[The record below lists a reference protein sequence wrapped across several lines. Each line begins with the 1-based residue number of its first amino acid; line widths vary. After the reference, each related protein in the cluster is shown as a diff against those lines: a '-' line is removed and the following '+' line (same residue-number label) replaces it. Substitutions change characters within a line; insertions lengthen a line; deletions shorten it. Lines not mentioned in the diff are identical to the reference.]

1 MGAVTRGQGTADGR
15 DKRLAQGR
23 PLTVVQ
29 MLPALESGGVERG
42 TVELSGHLVKLGH
55 RSIVIS
61 AGGRLCE
68 RLVAEGS
75 EHLCWDV
82 GAKRP
87 ASLRWVR
94 RVRALL
100 QEHRPDILHLR
111 SRLPAWIGYWA
122 WRAIAPADRPALI
135 TSVHGFYSVN
145 RYSAIMTRG
154 ERVIAIS
161 NGIRDYVLDH
171 YPRAEPWRIRVIPRG
186 VDPGHYGYGFRPPGR
201 WLDRWFEAHP
211 QSRDRFVIALP
222 ARLTRLKGHE
232 DFIRITGALK
242 QRGVP
247 VHGLLVGGADPRKRA
262 YEAELRRR
270 VTDAG
275 LDRDITFVG
284 HRGDLREILAISD
297 VVLSLSTKPEAF
309 GRTTLEALSMGRP
322 VAGYDHGG
330 VGEQLG
336 AILPEGRVPPG
347 NWPTAVDLLLR
358 WRICPPEVPRGHPY
372 TLTNMLDA
380 TLDVYRDAL
389 SDRRR
394 RARERRPAE

>member
-1 MGAVTRGQGTADGR
+1 MS
-15 DKRLAQGR
+15 GR

-42 TVELSGHLVKLGH
+42 TVELARYLVRHGH
-55 RSIVIS
+55 RSIVVS
-61 AGGRLCE
+61 AGGRLSE
-68 RLVAEGS
+68 QLVAEGS

-82 GAKRP
+82 GAKRL

-100 QEHRPDILHLR
+100 KERRPDILHLR
-111 SRLPAWIGYWA
+111 SRLPAWIGYRA
-122 WRAIAPADRPALI
+122 WQGIAPADRPALI

-161 NGIRDYVLDH
+161 NGIRDYVLGH
-171 YPRAEPWRIRVIPRG
+171 YPGVEPWRIHVVTRG
-186 VDPGHYGYGFRPPGR
+186 VDPHYYAHGFRPPRR
-201 WLDRWFEAHP
+201 WLTQWFEAHP
-211 QSRDRFVIALP
+211 QIRDRFIVTLP

-232 DFIRITGALK
+232 DFIRITAALK

-262 YEAELRRR
+262 YEAELRRW

-275 LDRDITFVG
+275 LEEDITFAG
-284 HRGDLREILAISD
+284 HCTDMREILSISD
-297 VVLSLSTKPEAF
+297 VVLSLSTQPEAF
-309 GRTTLEALSMGRP
+309 GRTTIEALGLGRP

-330 VGEQLG
+330 VGEQL
-336 AILPEGRVPPG
+336 AAVFPEGRIPPG
-347 NWPTAVDLLLR
+347 DWSAVVEKVLHWRASPPT
-358 WRICPPEVPRGHPY
+358 IPRSHPY
-372 TLTNMLDA
+372 TLKNMLDA
-380 TLDVYRDAL
+380 TLNVYRDAL
-389 SDRRR
+389 SDRR
-394 RARERRPAE
+394 ADAGDIQPAE